1 MFQIAKMQQITIQ
14 KIATKAKIVEQLK
27 PSIIE
32 NAAHY
37 FVQSVSVE
45 AQVVVTLTNRP
56 LPYVSDET
64 LSHVGPAIEL
74 RQLFAY
80 ILADE
85 VTLDLLDELVSSII

>member
-1 MFQIAKMQQITIQ
+1 MQQITIQ
-14 KIATKAKIVEQLK
+14 KSATKAKIVEQLK

-32 NAAHY
+32 NTLHY

-64 LSHVGPAIEL
+64 FSHVGPAIEL